1 MLAVTLKWRPATGRR
16 DGEHQTLVSDFREGW
31 RLVFDDPA
39 LKALVVLAW
48 GAAVFLIAPEAVAL
62 AYARDDG
69 AGPAVGAALMA
80 SLPAGAALGSS
91 LVARLDPVRQVRL
104 ILPLAVSACAPLL
117 LTSLAPPGTSRCR
130 CGSWPAPP
138 RASWCR

>member
-1 MLAVTLKWRPATGRR
+1 MTLRWRPARR
-16 DGEHQTLVSDFREGW
+16 GERAARRRCCADFRAGW

-39 LKALVVLAW
+39 LRALVLLGW

-80 SLPAGAALGSS
+80 SLPAGAALG
-91 LVARLDPVRQVRL
+91 
-104 ILPLAVSACAPLL
+104 ACAGRPAGPDAAGALDRPARRGRL
-117 LTSLAPPGTSRCR
+117 PAAAGHQPGAAV
-130 CGSWPAPP
+130 GGGAGAVVPEPASA